1 MTCNHIL
8 WNTVWWKAGGR
19 VQRNIAL
26 LLSAK
31 QLWGGKIHPT
41 PSLSPAPLGSV
52 AAGAFLT
59 ATSHLLCAHYQSL
72 WVTQVLKLSTFPKA
86 KSLFFHWAERKQ
98 KICVF
103 PRMHVSVCA
112 VSGVEVQNLWSILGG
127 FFFPVWIRR
136 IDGGATCYYWEIRR

>member
-1 MTCNHIL
+1 MQPYSMKYGMVESGWAGTEKHCS
-8 WNTVWWKAGGR
+8 TVISQTAVRW
-19 VQRNIAL
+19 
-26 LLSAK
+26 
-31 QLWGGKIHPT
+31 KIHPT